1 MNKNE
6 KQLKIDN
13 DIKSFKPQKV
23 EEAYIPRASVSKS
36 SPVSG
41 GGGLGGGGNLS
52 REEELIKQLEER
64 IESLERRTFYSEKL
78 NEVFTSAPTF
88 IPKTFAQQFVIYKS
102 GAEYRLY
109 VYISGAWKYEILS

>member
-13 DIKSFKPQKV
+13 EIKSFKPQKV
-23 EEAYIPRASVSKS
+23 EEAYIPRASVSAS
-36 SPVSG
+36 VSES

-52 REEELIKQLEER
+52 REETLIKQLEER

-78 NEVFTSAPTF
+78 NEVFDTAPTY
-88 IPKTFAQQFVIYKS
+88 IPKTFKEQFALYKN

-109 VYISGAWKYEILS
+109 VYISGSWKYEILT